1 MSHRPCGCAT
11 KHPKELESKILLK
24 KAPPYK
30 NAMEAMHGGWQVI
43 QISEHKHRS
52 EVDDE
57 LGPLPY

>member
-1 MSHRPCGCAT
+1 VCYEA
-11 KHPKELESKILLK
+11 SKGTGIKDLIE
-24 KAPPYK
+24 APPYK
-30 NAMEAMHGGWQVI
+30 NAMEAMRGGWQVI